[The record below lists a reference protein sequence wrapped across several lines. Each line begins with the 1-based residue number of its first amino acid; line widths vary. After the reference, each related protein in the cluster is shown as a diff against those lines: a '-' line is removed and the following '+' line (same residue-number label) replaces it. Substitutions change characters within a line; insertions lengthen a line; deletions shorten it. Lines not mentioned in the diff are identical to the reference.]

1 VIAAVAAGAVVA
13 DERGVFDRDG
23 ASSGTVDNG
32 SATSLATITRRSLSE
47 QTQLNGVLGYARS
60 FTVLGQERGT
70 VTWLPAPGRVIHDGQ
85 VLYRVDQAPVTLL
98 YGTTPAYRALAVG
111 ATGADVSELNH
122 DLVSLG
128 FVQRSEVDDA
138 WDDFAVAT
146 ADGVATL
153 QHHLGVEQTGS
164 LPLGEVVFLPTAAR
178 ITSLN
183 AVLGGPATGP
193 VMTASST
200 VPTVT
205 VALDPSLQSEVAAGD
220 RVTITLPNGANTP
233 GVVTSVGTVAT
244 EAPSDSGGGGGPGGA
259 DSGPTVSVQ
268 IRPARMNAADHL
280 DQALVEVA
288 ITDRV
293 VHDALAVPVGALLAR
308 AGGGYAVEVVATDG
322 VHQLIPVTPGLFDD
336 AAGEVQISGSGL
348 ASGQRVVVPGQ

>member
-23 ASSGTVDNG
+23 ANSGTVDNG

-85 VLYRVDQAPVTLL
+85 VLYQVDQAPVTLM
-98 YGTTPAYRALAVG
+98 YGATPAYRALAVG

-128 FVQRSEVDDA
+128 FV
-138 WDDFAVAT
+138 
-146 ADGVATL
+146 
-153 QHHLGVEQTGS
+153 GVEQTGS

-178 ITSLN
+178 ITALN
-183 AVLGGPATGP
+183 AVLGGPATAP
-193 VMTASST
+193 VMTATST

-244 EAPSDSGGGGGPGGA
+244 EASSDSGGGGGPGGA

-308 AGGGYAVEVVATDG
+308 AGGAYAVEVVASDG
-322 VHQLIPVTPGLFDD
+322 VHQLVSVTPGLFDD

-348 ASGQRVVVPGQ
+348 AAGQRVVVPGQ